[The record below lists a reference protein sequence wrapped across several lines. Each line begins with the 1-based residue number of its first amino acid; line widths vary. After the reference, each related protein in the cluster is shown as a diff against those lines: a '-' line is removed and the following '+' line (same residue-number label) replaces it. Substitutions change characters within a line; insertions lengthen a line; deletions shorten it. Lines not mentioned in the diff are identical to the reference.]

1 MREGFIRYNVQEH
14 RSRFDGLVQY
24 TVQTGR
30 NGRTKAFRLRIE
42 GPDWMTGDSWPLRR
56 EIARHAGVDPDDIF
70 PYWENPERIATPWRT
85 VPYAWYAR
93 TDPSAEPP
101 CTVKETI
108 EQPHEYRR
116 L

>member
-30 NGRTKAFRLRIE
+30 NGRTKAFRLTVE
-42 GPDWMTGDSWPLRR
+42 GPDAALNDPWPLRR
-56 EIARHAGVDPDDIF
+56 EIARHAGVDPDNVF
-70 PYWENPERIATPWRT
+70 PYWNDPQCDMSLGLT